1 MISIARE
8 TLVFRR
14 GGISPPLSLLIPT
27 FAFPDAPARVVP
39 HLQSGWNAP
48 LPIHKKWIP
57 WLRYQASYPIII
69 HAQSLDQ

>member
-1 MISIARE
+1 MINIARE

-27 FAFPDAPARVVP
+27 FAFPDAPVKVIL
-39 HLQSGWNAP
+39 HLLSGWNAP
-48 LPIHKKWIP
+48 LPILKRIP
-57 WLRYQASYPIII
+57 RLRYQTSYPIII